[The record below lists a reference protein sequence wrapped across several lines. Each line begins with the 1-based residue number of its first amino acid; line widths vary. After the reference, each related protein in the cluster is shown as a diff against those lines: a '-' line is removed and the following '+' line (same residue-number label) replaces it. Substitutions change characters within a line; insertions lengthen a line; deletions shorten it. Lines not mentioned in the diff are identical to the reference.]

1 MRTIKKTEAIIMQ
14 NNEIKTI
21 EEIKKRY
28 TERETSKLDRLKA
41 LDQKVRRPAKIFAY
55 VFGSI
60 GSLILGT
67 GMCLAMKT
75 IFANRSW
82 AMPVG
87 IAIGVV
93 GIAMVSVNYAL
104 YKKILSSRKKK
115 YANEVLTLSDELL
128 QK

>member
-1 MRTIKKTEAIIMQ
+1 MQ

-55 VFGSI
+55 VFGAI

>member
-1 MRTIKKTEAIIMQ
+1 MQ

-21 EEIKKRY
+21 EQIKNRY
-28 TERETSKLDRLKA
+28 TEHETSKLDTLKA
-41 LDQKVRRPAKIFAY
+41 LDKKVRRPAQIFAY
-55 VFGSI
+55 VFGGI
-60 GSLILGT
+60 GSLVLGT
-67 GMCLAMKT
+67 GMCLAMKI
-75 IFANRSW
+75 IFASLAW

-87 IAIGVV
+87 IGIGLV